1 MKSFEEFKNDE
12 VTISRREFAE
22 MSADVINEIVDGMRL
37 SGEKDI
43 QMRAMFSA
51 MLAVLM
57 EKMFD
62 EANDELEI
70 E

>member
-22 MSADVINEIVDGMRL
+22 MSADVINDIVDGMRL
-37 SGEKDI
+37 SREKDI

-62 EANDELEI
+62 EANDKLEI

>member
-12 VTISRREFAE
+12 VTISRMEFVE
-22 MSADVINEIVDGMRL
+22 MSADVINSIVDGMRL
-37 SGEKDI
+37 SDEKDI

-57 EKMFD
+57 GKMFD
-62 EANDELEI
+62 EANDKLEI

>member
-12 VTISRREFAE
+12 VTISRREFAG
-22 MSADVINEIVDGMRL
+22 MSADVINDIVDGMRL